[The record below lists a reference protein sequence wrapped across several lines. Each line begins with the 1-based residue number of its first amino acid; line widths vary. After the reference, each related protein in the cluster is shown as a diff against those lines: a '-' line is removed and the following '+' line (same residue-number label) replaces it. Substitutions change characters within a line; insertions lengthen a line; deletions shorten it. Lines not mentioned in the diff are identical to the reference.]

1 MLLRLSLPL
10 VELVGPEGE
19 EGDGEPEDVVA
30 EDKLE
35 LSDAEIASC
44 QEPVGEVEVV
54 GEEAGWLAD
63 TGPEFKAVFVS
74 VDGVD
79 FLQLV
84 LGNPAQ
90 LLAGLE

>member
-10 VELVGPEGE
+10 VELVGPEGK

-44 QEPVGEVEVV
+44 
-54 GEEAGWLAD
+54 
-63 TGPEFKAVFVS
+63 
-74 VDGVD
+74 
-79 FLQLV
+79 
-84 LGNPAQ
+84 
-90 LLAGLE
+90 

>member
-19 EGDGEPEDVVA
+19 EGDGEPEDVVS

-44 QEPVGEVEVV
+44 QESVGEIEVV
-54 GEEAGWLAD
+54 GEEAGWLTD
-63 TGPEFKAVFVS
+63 IGPEFEAVFVS